1 MMYLLSG
8 KRSVRRAEPQAF
20 TLIELLVVVAIIA
33 LLVAILLPSLSAA
46 RAEAER
52 IVCASN
58 LKQFAYAFVYYCND
72 NGGQFPESSDW
83 GDEEWFVQ
91 FVKYIGEDRRDIQDV
106 FDCPADE
113 DKEVNSLGYNMPFA
127 NFHALTMRLG
137 EFYPAW
143 GYPWPVA
150 RLPHN
155 INDVRR
161 PSDVMSFT
169 ETWGT
174 GFWPLTPYGPI
185 PFATWVLDMDFDGD
199 GVLDSNTTEY
209 DLGMER
215 TGFYHPYNRV
225 GARHPGRVCNI
236 GFVDSHV
243 ESQFINDMLYDR
255 VLWAVELVGL
265 PDKEPP

>member
-1 MMYLLSG
+1 MYLLSS
-8 KRSVRRAEPQAF
+8 KRLVRRAGPHAF

-33 LLVAILLPSLSAA
+33 LLVAILLPSLNAA
-46 RAEAER
+46 RGHAER

-58 LKQFAYAFVYYCND
+58 IKQFAYAFVYYCND
-72 NGGQFPESSDW
+72 NGGQFPESSDV
-83 GDEEWFVQ
+83 GDEEWFNQ
-91 FVKYIGEDRRDIQDV
+91 FVKYIGDASHNQDV
-106 FDCPADE
+106 FDCPTDE
-113 DKEVNSLGYNMPFA
+113 HKEVNSIGYCMPFS

-137 EFYPAW
+137 ENYPAW

-155 INDVRR
+155 ISDVRR

-169 ETWGT
+169 ETWGSSI
-174 GFWPLTPYGPI
+174 WPLTPYGPI

-209 DLGMER
+209 YLGTGR
-215 TGFYHPYNRV
+215 TGFDHPYNRV
-225 GARHPGRVCNI
+225 GVRHPGRVCNI

-243 ESQFINDMLYDR
+243 ESQFVNDMLYDR
-255 VLWAVELVGL
+255 VLWAVELVGM
-265 PDKEPP
+265 PDKE

>member
-1 MMYLLSG
+1 M
-8 KRSVRRAEPQAF
+8 RQRNAF

-33 LLVAILLPSLSAA
+33 LLVAILLPSLNAA

-58 LKQFAYAFVYYCND
+58 LKQFSYAFVYYCND

-83 GDEEWFVQ
+83 YDETWYAQ
-91 FVKYIGEDRRDIQDV
+91 FIKYVGEGTENVDIY
-106 FDCPADE
+106 DCPADQ
-113 DKEVNSLGYNMPFA
+113 DKEINSVGYDMPFA
-127 NFHALTMRLG
+127 NFKAITIRLQG
-137 EFYPAW
+137 ISSIYE
-143 GYPWPVA
+143 WPVA

-169 ETWGT
+169 ENWCSGT
-174 GFWPLTPYGPI
+174 CALTPWGPTS
-185 PFATWVLDMDFDGD
+185 FATWTLDMDHDGD
-199 GVLDSNTTEY
+199 GVLDSNTVEY
-209 DLGMER
+209 ELGIPR
-215 TGFYHPYNRV
+215 SGFYHPYNRV
-225 GARHPGRVCNI
+225 AARHPGRVCNI

-255 VLWAVELVGL
+255 VLWGVELVGM